1 MQQNT
6 LPYGRRAD
14 QPLIGGKDLKV
25 PTYTVRKLDDP
36 DKNEWDINCSYEELQ
51 QICDEY
57 GLEKVLKPVGFI
69 SQSQSTMRKAGGEW
83 NDFIKKVDKKAG
95 MKSKVNT

>member
-1 MQQNT
+1 M
-6 LPYGRRAD
+6 
-14 QPLIGGKDLKV
+14 

-36 DKNEWDINCSYEELQ
+36 NKTEWDINCSYEELQ

-69 SQSQSTMRKAGGEW
+69 TMHGGTLSRTPG
-83 NDFIKKVDKKAG
+83 DFRDNLKRIKKDHPGSTVK
-95 MKSKVNT
+95 T